1 MDTSLR
7 FLLVFII
14 LLPVLTVWISTLVW
28 VYRDAERCGKPG
40 ILVALLVGLLFWPVG
55 LLVWL
60 ILRQD
65 YLAQALP
72 GTAVPPLLPPGNCP
86 QCGRAMVPGST
97 QGLCPAC
104 LLRQAA
110 FESVAPGPGM
120 AGFTPPAPEELAKLF
135 PQFESLEWLGKGGMG
150 AVYKAKQTSLD
161 RFVALK
167 ILPAE
172 AAEDP
177 AFGERFQR
185 EARAL
190 AQLSHPNIV
199 GVHDFG
205 QAGAYA
211 YLVMEFV
218 DGANLRQLQR
228 GGHLSPREALAIVPQ
243 ICEALQFAHDRGIVH
258 RDIKPEN
265 ILIDT
270 QGRVKIADFGLAKLM
285 RPDAG
290 APDLTLTR
298 HAVGTPQYM
307 APEQIEKP
315 ETVDHRADIY
325 SLGVVFYEMLTGEL
339 PIGRFP
345 SPSQRV
351 EVDVRL
357 DEVVLKALE
366 KEPALRYQ
374 QASAFKTRVETVA
387 GGTPAESASGTDDP
401 TPATPT
407 AYQQPAAHAGIA
419 APAPAPSQAHGAN
432 QMPSAPPTSQKR
444 SGCWLLLAVLL
455 VVPVLVGIALAAV
468 VFWVTPH
475 SPKPLKDPVPL
486 ELQLEMRNSAGG
498 SATMPLNP
506 MPRAWNSRFPADHR
520 QFVTSIGVN
529 TQQQYRVDGT
539 IKPLAYHDQY
549 VIDLTVRRKSSA
561 GFSRDVG
568 GQENSENESIIFR
581 DIIGITK
588 GDSSMRQKLG
598 DLDGY
603 EFFVTL
609 TRVDEAAASGAKAP
623 VQDRWF
629 WPLLVMVFGA
639 LILFGWAQKRPG
651 PRMAG
656 LGTGFLGGGA
666 LLGLIFL
673 AQTVWAFQR
682 NSQDIMA
689 LDAGSIASGIASA
702 LRTAFAAMLL
712 FVLGAIFAGLALFK
726 YRYRALWFH
735 RVLVAAG
742 ILMLFL
748 FPIGTVLGVL
758 LLVYV
763 GNRRG
768 EFGAMADGDFPAPSP
783 DQAQAANEPAI
794 SPDQPKL
801 CPTAIWGAVQA
812 AICLTLIPACFQ
824 LQGNERTTAILAL
837 VAVGCSTAICG
848 AIAISQIR
856 RSEGK
861 LYGMGLAVFDLVVP
875 VAIAAASVVFLFY
888 SSSRPNLTVH
898 CDFLNLTPCITSSD
912 PTAGNTAR
920 PRLSNCSA
928 GWRRGG

>member
-1 MDTSLR
+1 MDISHLSSLA
-7 FLLVFII
+7 FIIIFI
-14 LLPVLTVWISTLVW
+14 LLPVLAVWISTLVW

-65 YLAQALP
+65 YLAKTLP
-72 GTAVPPLLPPGNCP
+72 PLAVPPLLPPGNCP
-86 QCGRAMVPGST
+86 QCGRAMASSST

-110 FESVAPGPGM
+110 FESVAPGPGL
-120 AGFTPPAPEELAKLF
+120 AGFTPPAATELAELF
-135 PQFESLEWLGKGGMG
+135 PQFESLELLGRGGMG
-150 AVYKAKQTSLD
+150 AVYKARQTSLD

-172 AAEDP
+172 ANEDP

-228 GGHLSPREALAIVPQ
+228 GGHLSPQEALAIVPQ

-270 QGRVKIADFGLAKLM
+270 QGRVKIADFGLAKMM
-285 RPDAG
+285 RLEAG

-298 HAVGTPQYM
+298 HAIGTPQYM

-339 PIGRFP
+339 PIGRFS

-366 KEPALRYQ
+366 KDPSLRYQ

-387 GGTPAESASGTDDP
+387 GGTAAASVSGTDDP
-401 TPATPT
+401 TNQPPVWNEAARAPHHTQA
-407 AYQQPAAHAGIA
+407 AY
-419 APAPAPSQAHGAN
+419 
-432 QMPSAPPTSQKR
+432 QMPSAPPTAQKR

-455 VVPVLVGIALAAV
+455 VVPVLVGIALPAAV
-468 VFWVTPH
+468 FSLLTG

-486 ELQLEMRNSAGG
+486 ELQLEVRGPSSNIVEQVNLYA
-498 SATMPLNP
+498 NQ
-506 MPRAWNSRFPADHR
+506 RAF
-520 QFVTSIGVN
+520 T
-529 TQQQYRVDGT
+529 
-539 IKPLAYHDQY
+539 
-549 VIDLTVRRKSSA
+549 
-561 GFSRDVG
+561 
-568 GQENSENESIIFR
+568 
-581 DIIGITK
+581 DIIRLPHASYTVAGSVWPHQGGRYTLDVSVRNHPD
-588 GDSSMRQKLG
+588 DSSLVGIRKPVTAGVSNRIGKLQ
-598 DLDGY
+598 DD

-609 TRVDEAAASGAKAP
+609 TRVDEAASPGTKTP
-623 VQDRWF
+623 VQVW
-629 WPLLVMVFGA
+629 WLLPLVVIAGA
-639 LILFGWAQKRPG
+639 IAGYVWALKRPG

-656 LGTGFLGGGA
+656 LGTGFMGGGA

-673 AQTVWAFQR
+673 AQVVWVFQR
-682 NSQDIMA
+682 MSQMIMA
-689 LDAGSIASGIASA
+689 LDGDVDVDGDAEKFASGIG
-702 LRTAFAAMLL
+702 TAQLTLL
-712 FVLGAIFAGLALFK
+712 LGGVAFVLGAIFAGLALFK

-735 RVLVAAG
+735 RVLVTAG

-768 EFGAMADGDFPAPSP
+768 EFGSAQNENFLAPNS
-783 DQAQAANEPAI
+783 NE
-794 SPDQPKL
+794 
-801 CPTAIWGAVQA
+801 
-812 AICLTLIPACFQ
+812 
-824 LQGNERTTAILAL
+824 
-837 VAVGCSTAICG
+837 
-848 AIAISQIR
+848 
-856 RSEGK
+856 
-861 LYGMGLAVFDLVVP
+861 
-875 VAIAAASVVFLFY
+875 
-888 SSSRPNLTVH
+888 SSYPHQTN
-898 CDFLNLTPCITSSD
+898 
-912 PTAGNTAR
+912 
-920 PRLSNCSA
+920 
-928 GWRRGG
+928 